1 MTKIISSFL
10 RQLIQG
16 LDKTV
21 SWLERNNHAKDM
33 QSKFVDLAPTDDAD
47 KTGSYSEAL
56 GFATNNPK
64 ISNIALTGPYGSG
77 KSSIIQSFLK
87 TYRRP
92 VLHISLATFIAE
104 IDTKAEML
112 GRQEIERSILQ
123 QMLYG
128 ADANK
133 LPLSRFKRIQSP
145 SVWSIFKSLYIMCGM
160 FAFWYVFH
168 LREDVIS
175 GTYFTP
181 IALENSVNLGLFVFA
196 AIFLWVVLHRF
207 YVASFGL
214 SLKGI
219 SLKDVEIKPAC
230 DDESSILNRHLDEII
245 YFFQET
251 SYDLVIIE
259 DLDRFDNADIFVTLR
274 EINSLVNA
282 NAGVKRRIRFLYA
295 LRDDMFVNTERTKFF
310 EFIIP
315 VIPIINT
322 SNSIDMVLK
331 QGARLALDE
340 GLDRQFLREVS
351 RYLNDLRLIQNI
363 FNEYSI
369 YVANLE
375 TGGENLLDANK
386 LLAVL
391 IYKNV
396 YPRDFEQL
404 HRGEGTLAAILN
416 LQDELISLGEK
427 KYRTEI
433 ASLEKQLDIAERQ
446 TPNDLKELRQ
456 IYAMAIIERLPSNVL
471 GVEGNNNN
479 LIQLSQL
486 ASHDSFEELIEQR
499 DVYYRYGGNY
509 SKYTNIS
516 DLQNKVDPHRTYQ
529 QRKAE
534 IESKAEQNK
543 NNTLRKVRDLRQ
555 KIAAL
560 RTTKLNELLRLNG
573 ELGKELFEGLG
584 KNAELARFLVL
595 EGHLD
600 DTYYQYTSLFHSGRM
615 SPNDNKYLIKIRAF
629 ITPEPDFPIDNPHE
643 VIVAMRDEDF
653 GQSYILNI
661 SLVDGL
667 LSDQSRYQI
676 QLEKLFGYIMAEFS
690 NCEDFLITYY
700 ASGSYIPKFLQG
712 LANIWN
718 HLVPTILSS
727 SNSLLHVTQLIGG
740 LTEHSLK
747 SISRDFEE
755 LPAFVSENLSDILI
769 SSPELNPERFAWLN
783 FDVKDF
789 ETIQDNPDLVNL
801 MFEQGLFELTVAN
814 LEFSYLTILGLAD
827 LEPLRTRNYTTIRSA
842 GSAILMN
849 KIERNFDEYL
859 SNILLAIPTNTEE
872 DIPAILDVIYREE
885 IDSTA
890 IDEFLKQQTKPLPT
904 LESVPARLHV
914 KLFELNMIVPSWEN
928 CLSFMGSV
936 GFEAEILVRYLDNDV
951 VRSAI
956 LVQPI
961 PSDEDSY
968 KLHSFLIKANSMSSI
983 NYKEYVRAL
992 PKFFQKFPSGLEH
1005 AKLEIIIK
1013 ERKIEF
1019 TDDNLGELS
1028 EHRDLQLLFLST
1040 NIDKYLAKPDN
1051 FALDDDYLVALLQSD
1066 ISHENKIKIIEMI
1079 VDLRSLVEL
1088 GEHSIIIGS
1097 IILNTAAAP
1106 SNIDGDIVKIL
1117 IENSSSTATQIA
1129 LFNKYHNLLTDDGVR
1144 GVLKILPK
1152 PYSEITK
1159 GYYSPRLE
1167 NIPEN
1172 QVLVTWLDSRKIIS
1186 SWKVC
1191 DVLKDIKV
1199 NLYRS

>member
-16 LDKTV
+16 LDRTV
-21 SWLERNNHAKDM
+21 SWLERKNHTKDM

-92 VLHISLATFIAE
+92 ALHISLATFITE
-104 IDTKAEML
+104 IDTKAETL

-175 GTYFTP
+175 GTYFIP

-196 AIFLWVVLHRF
+196 VIFLWVVLHHF

-214 SLKGI
+214 SIKGI

-230 DDESSILNRHLDEII
+230 DDESSILNRHLDEIV

-331 QGARLALDE
+331 QGARLALNE

-404 HRGEGTLAAILN
+404 HRGEGTLAAILS

-427 KYRTEI
+427 NYRTEI
-433 ASLEKQLDIAERQ
+433 DSLETQLDIAERQ

-456 IYAMAIIERLPSNVL
+456 IYAMAIIEMLPQYAHSI
-471 GVEGNNNN
+471 GEENNNN
-479 LIQLSQL
+479 FIPLSQL
-486 ASHDSFEELIEQR
+486 PNHDSFEKLIEQR
-499 DVYYRYGGNY
+499 QVYYRFSNNQR
-509 SKYTNIS
+509 SINIS
-516 DLQNKVDPHRTYQ
+516 DFQNKVDPQKTYQ

-534 IESKAEQNK
+534 IEKKAEQKK
-543 NNTLRKVRDLRQ
+543 NNTFRKVDNLKQ
-555 KIAAL
+555 KIATL

-573 ELGKELFEGLG
+573 ECGKELFEDLG
-584 KNAELARFLVL
+584 KNAELARFLIL

-643 VIVAMRDEDF
+643 VIAAMRDEDF

-661 SLVDGL
+661 SLVDAL

-676 QLEKLFGYIMAEFS
+676 QLDKLFRYIMAEFS

-727 SNSLLHVTQLIGG
+727 SNCLLHVTQLIGG
-740 LTEHSLK
+740 LTERSLK
-747 SISRDFEE
+747 STSRDFEE

-769 SSPELNPERFAWLN
+769 SSPELNPERFVWLN

-789 ETIQDNPDLVNL
+789 ETIQDHPDLVNV

-814 LEFSYLTILGLAD
+814 LEFAYLTILGLTD
-827 LEPLRTRNYTTIRSA
+827 LEPLRTRNYTTIRTA
-842 GSAILMN
+842 GSTILMD
-849 KIERNFDEYL
+849 KIEKNFDDYL
-859 SNILLAIPTNTEE
+859 TNILLAIPTNTEE
-872 DIPAILDVIYREE
+872 DTSAILDIIRSEE
-885 IDSTA
+885 IDLHV
-890 IDEFLKQQTKPLPT
+890 IQEFLEQQTTALPT
-904 LESVPARLHV
+904 LEYVPERLHSMLF
-914 KLFELNMIVPSWEN
+914 KLTMIEPNWEN
-928 CLSFMGSV
+928 CIAFMESE
-936 GFEAEILVRYLDNDV
+936 GFEAQNLVKYLDQDIV
-951 VRSAI
+951 CTTILKQAI
-956 LVQPI
+956 PI
-961 PSDEDSY
+961 DSDLE
-968 KLHSFLIKANSMSSI
+968 KIASFILNANSMS
-983 NYKEYVRAL
+983 NNRYKKYVGAL
-992 PKFFQKFPSGLEH
+992 PKQYLLPVKIDST
-1005 AKLEIIIK
+1005 KLEILIQ
-1013 ERKIEF
+1013 EEKIEF
-1019 TDDNLGELS
+1019 SNGILNTLNN
-1028 EHRDLQLLFLST
+1028 RALQVLFVARNVDT
-1040 NIDKYLAKPDN
+1040 FLAEPGD
-1051 FALDDDYLVALLQSD
+1051 FDFDDDFLVALLQSD
-1066 ISHENKIKIIEMI
+1066 ISHKNKIKIIEMI

-1088 GEHSIIIGS
+1088 VEHSTIIGS
-1097 IILNTAAAP
+1097 IILNTDDSP

-1129 LFNKYHNLLTDDGVR
+1129 LFNKYHNLLTVDGVR

-1167 NIPEN
+1167 NTPEN

-1191 DVLKDIKV
+1191 DVLKHIKV